1 GRRFSSSAPES
12 CGWGG
17 HCPSRCGWATTAG
30 RFNCF
35 GEWNRPSRT
44 SWASD
49 MLGVKFCPPP
59 LADNYA
65 SPAHTLQRRA
75 HALKLDTEL
84 AATLPGEPKFRSR
97 GYPPLKS
104 SFLERRF
111 SNKSNKMCNLRKQS
125 YVLISKQIA

>member
-1 GRRFSSSAPES
+1 
-12 CGWGG
+12 
-17 HCPSRCGWATTAG
+17 
-30 RFNCF
+30 
-35 GEWNRPSRT
+35 
-44 SWASD
+44 

-97 GYPPLKS
+97 GVPPLKS

-125 YVLISKQIA
+125 YVLISQQIASIFSDFGPFFARMMPFRGLERGDLEASRAKGFSGW